1 MTRTVIVSYEY
12 ESDYTEEDNTY
23 YLLYRQNFSKP
34 VSVQAELKIIE

>member
-1 MTRTVIVSYEY
+1 MKVIVSNEY

-23 YLLYRQNFSKP
+23 YLLLYRQNFSKP